1 MNQPRPNPAEMYE
14 DYFVPAMFQP
24 WAAILLRHAAIQS
37 GERVLDVACGTG
49 VVARL
54 AAPLAGLL
62 GHVAAIDMNT
72 SMIGVA
78 SSLPEPHGA
87 GITWHVGDAIA
98 LPFADGDFEVVLCQH
113 ALPFFPDLPAVAHE
127 MYRVLKPGGRVL
139 AMVLQGLERH
149 VVFQALME
157 SVARHLAV
165 PISVVQVPFALCDTE
180 ELRTLFTAVGFADV
194 EIRAEST
201 VVRFPN
207 AEKFVP
213 FAVMSSAAAV
223 PAFAQLNEPAR
234 TTMVEAIRKEIEPT
248 LQAFRNGTLLSFP
261 MHAHVAVGG
270 VRA

>member
-1 MNQPRPNPAEMYE
+1 
-14 DYFVPAMFQP
+14 
-24 WAAILLRHAAIQS
+24 
-37 GERVLDVACGTG
+37 
-49 VVARL
+49 
-54 AAPLAGLL
+54 
-62 GHVAAIDMNT
+62 
-72 SMIGVA
+72 MIGVA

-98 LPFADGDFEVVLCQH
+98 LPFADGDFKVVLCQH

-213 FAVMSSAAAV
+213 FAVMNSAAAV

-261 MHAHVAVGG
+261 MYAHVAVGG

>member
-1 MNQPRPNPAEMYE
+1 MNASM
-14 DYFVPAMFQP
+14 
-24 WAAILLRHAAIQS
+24 
-37 GERVLDVACGTG
+37 VA
-49 VVARL
+49 VVR
-54 AAPLAGLL
+54 
-62 GHVAAIDMNT
+62 
-72 SMIGVA
+72 
-78 SSLPEPHGA
+78 SLPEPHGR
-87 GITWHVGDAIA
+87 A
-98 LPFADGDFEVVLCQH
+98 LPGTLGTPLHCLSPMVILKLCS
-113 ALPFFPDLPAVAHE
+113 ASMPCRSFLICRRWRTKCIEFSSLE
-127 MYRVLKPGGRVL
+127 GERL

-165 PISVVQVPFALCDTE
+165 PISVVQVPFALCDHE

-234 TTMVEAIRKEIEPT
+234 RAMVEAIREEIEAT
-248 LQAFRNGTLLSFP
+248 LQAFRDGTCFELSD
-261 MHAHVAVGG
+261 VCTCRGW
-270 VRA
+270 RSSCLI